1 MLLNATSDLLND
13 ELTMSWIISFLIDW
27 GYWGMLAAAFLAG
40 SFFPFSSEAVM
51 AGLQAAGLEPLPLV
65 IYGSIGNVLGSMF
78 NYGVGRMGKMEWIEK
93 YLHVKK
99 KSLDKAE
106 RFMAGRGAWMGFF
119 AFLPL
124 LGSAITI
131 VLGLTRANIPISILS
146 ITIGK
151 VLRYV
156 LLVYGLSFIV

>member
-1 MLLNATSDLLND
+1 MDFIIDLLINY
-13 ELTMSWIISFLIDW
+13 
-27 GYWGMLAAAFLAG
+27 GYWGMLLAAFLAG

-51 AGLQAAGLEPLPLV
+51 VGLQAAGLDPWLLV
-65 IYGSIGNVLGSMF
+65 VYGTIGNVVGGMF
-78 NYGVGRMGKMEWIEK
+78 NYGVGRMGKLEWIEK

-99 KSLDKAE
+99 KDLDRAE
-106 RFMAGRGAWMGFF
+106 RFMAGHGAWMGFF

-131 VLGLTRANIPISILS
+131 ALGLMRANIPISILS

-151 VLRYV
+151 FLRYL
-156 LLVYGLSFIV
+156 LLVYGVSFFIS

>member
-1 MLLNATSDLLND
+1 MLL
-13 ELTMSWIISFLIDW
+13 
-27 GYWGMLAAAFLAG
+27 AAFLAG

-65 IYGSIGNVLGSMF
+65 IYGSIGNVLGSLF
-78 NYGVGRMGKMEWIEK
+78 NYGVGRMGKLEWIEK
-93 YLHVKK
+93 YLHVKQE
-99 KSLDKAE
+99 SLDKAE

-131 VLGLTRANIPISILS
+131 VLGLTRANLGISILS
-146 ITIGK
+146 ITLGK
-151 VLRYV
+151 VLRYIV
-156 LLVYGLSFIV
+156 LVYGLSLIF

>member
-1 MLLNATSDLLND
+1 
-13 ELTMSWIISFLIDW
+13 MSWIIDFLMSW
-27 GYWGMLAAAFLAG
+27 GYWGMLVSAFLAG
-40 SFFPFSSEAVM
+40 SFFPFSSEVVM
-51 AGLQAAGLEPLPLV
+51 SGLQAAGLEPIQLV
-65 IYGSIGNVLGSMF
+65 LYGSIGNVLGSMF
-78 NYGVGRMGKMEWIEK
+78 NYGVGRMGKLEWIEK

-99 KSLDKAE
+99 ESLDKAQN
-106 RFMAGRGAWMGFF
+106 FMADRRAWMGFF

-131 VLGLTRANIPISILS
+131 VLGLTRANIVISVIS

-156 LLVYGLSFIV
+156 LLVYGLSFIF

>member
-1 MLLNATSDLLND
+1 MDILLD
-13 ELTMSWIISFLIDW
+13 FLSQY
-27 GYWGMLAAAFLAG
+27 GYWCMLIAAFLAG

-51 AGLQAAGLEPLPLV
+51 LGFMAAGLDNWPLI
-65 IYGSIGNVLGSMF
+65 IYGTIGNVLGSLF
-78 NYGVGRMGKMEWIEK
+78 NYGVGHLGRLDWVER

-99 KSLDKAE
+99 KDLDKAQ

-119 AFLPL
+119 AFLPI

-131 VLGLTRANIPISILS
+131 MLGFMRSNLIISMLS

-151 VLRYV
+151 LLRYV
-156 LLVYGLSFIV
+156 ILVFGADLFI